1 MAEPLTDGSCPRGSG
16 ASVSPASGARRV
28 LQRPTRAVGSAAMV
42 SVAFLAA
49 NGLSYVFTV
58 LATRVLVPAAYGEL
72 AALMSVLL
80 VGTVPATGVQTAA
93 ALFLGGAR
101 GDRARSVAR
110 LHATALATGLVVTS
124 VGVLV
129 AAPVGALLHLPDA
142 AALGW
147 LLALLLPHTLVAG
160 YQGVL
165 QGVGSYGRLAV
176 TTAVFGA
183 TKPAGAAAG
192 LLIGGTPTSALAGMT
207 LGASVGALVGWWLCR
222 RPGFAWQ
229 LRGPAAATLRASG
242 ALLGFVV
249 LLNLDVLLARHH
261 LPAQAAGEYA
271 VGAVFAKVA
280 FWLPQGIG
288 VMLLPRLADAGHRR
302 RLLPRAM
309 AVVAAAGAL
318 LTLGTAALGSQALSL
333 VGGSAYGAS
342 LSAAAWVF
350 AALGTAMAL
359 AQLLLFS
366 GIASA
371 DRLATAAVWTAA
383 AVECLAVESLAA
395 AGRLTVVSLAVVA
408 LGTAALLVA
417 VGMVRSRE
425 ARPAARELVPVGL
438 EPLEP

>member
-1 MAEPLTDGSCPRGSG
+1 MTEPLTDGAPTSGSS
-16 ASVSPASGARRV
+16 ASASRRL
-28 LQRPTRAVGSAAMV
+28 LQRPTRALGSAAMV

-49 NGLSYVFTV
+49 NGLAYVFTV
-58 LATRVLVPAAYGEL
+58 LAARTLVPAAYGEL

-93 ALFLGGAR
+93 ALFLGGRR
-101 GDRARSVAR
+101 GDRSTSVAR
-110 LHATALATGLVVTS
+110 LHSTALVTGLAVIG
-124 VGVLV
+124 VGVV
-129 AAPVGALLHLPDA
+129 AAAPVGALLHLPDA

-165 QGVGSYGRLAV
+165 QGLGSYGRLAV
-176 TTAVFGA
+176 TTAAFGA
-183 TKPAGAAAG
+183 TKLAGGTAG
-192 LLIGGTPTSALAGMT
+192 LLLGGTPTAAVAGMT
-207 LGASVGALVGWWLCR
+207 LGASVGALIGWVLCR

-229 LRGPAAATLRASG
+229 LRGPGAATLRASG

-249 LLNLDVLLARHH
+249 LLNLDLLLARHH

-271 VGAVFAKVA
+271 VGAIFAKVA

-302 RLLPRAM
+302 RLLPLALG
-309 AVVAAAGAL
+309 VVAAAGSL
-318 LTLGTAALGSQALSL
+318 LTLATAALGVHALPL

-342 LSAAAWVF
+342 LGGATWVF
-350 AALGTAMAL
+350 AALGTLLAL

-371 DRLATAAVWTAA
+371 DRLATVAVWTAA
-383 AVECLAVESLAA
+383 VAECLAVEALAA
-395 AGRLTVVSLAVVA
+395 TGRLSVLTLAVVA
-408 LGTAALLVA
+408 LGTAGLLVA
-417 VGMVRSRE
+417 VGLVRSRS

>member
-1 MAEPLTDGSCPRGSG
+1 MADPLTDGSRPPG
-16 ASVSPASGARRV
+16 SPASGPRRL
-28 LQRPTRAVGSAAMV
+28 LQRPTRALGSAAMV
-42 SVAFLAA
+42 SVAFLGA
-49 NGLSYVFTV
+49 NGLAYVFTV
-58 LATRVLVPAAYGEL
+58 LAARALVPAAYGEL

-101 GDRARSVAR
+101 GDRAPSVAR
-110 LHATALATGLVVTS
+110 LHATALLTGLAVVA

-165 QGVGSYGRLAV
+165 QGMGSYGRLAV
-176 TTAVFGA
+176 TTAAFGA
-183 TKPAGAAAG
+183 TKLAGGTAG
-192 LLIGGTPTSALAGMT
+192 LLIGGTPTSAVAGMT
-207 LGASVGALVGWWLCR
+207 VGASVGAFVGWVLCR

-229 LRGPAAATLRASG
+229 LRGPAAAALRASG

-261 LPAQAAGEYA
+261 LPAHAAGEYA

-302 RLLPRAM
+302 RLLPLAL

-318 LTLGTAALGSQALSL
+318 LTLATAALGAHALPL

-342 LSAAAWVF
+342 LGTATWVF
-350 AALGTAMAL
+350 AALGTLLAL

-383 AVECLAVESLAA
+383 AVECVAVESLAA
-395 AGRLTVVSLAVVA
+395 AGRLSVLSLAVVA
-408 LGTAALLVA
+408 LATAAVLVG
-417 VGMVRSRE
+417 VGLARSRE
-425 ARPAARELVPVGL
+425 AHPDARELVPVGL

>member
-1 MAEPLTDGSCPRGSG
+1 VGLLLT
-16 ASVSPASGARRV
+16 
-28 LQRPTRAVGSAAMV
+28 
-42 SVAFLAA
+42 
-49 NGLSYVFTV
+49 
-58 LATRVLVPAAYGEL
+58 
-72 AALMSVLL
+72 
-80 VGTVPATGVQTAA
+80 
-93 ALFLGGAR
+93 
-101 GDRARSVAR
+101 
-110 LHATALATGLVVTS
+110 
-124 VGVLV
+124 
-129 AAPVGALLHLPDA
+129 APVVAVLHLPDA

-165 QGVGSYGRLAV
+165 QGLGSYGRLAV

-183 TKPAGAAAG
+183 TKLAGGTTG
-192 LLIGGTPTSALAGMT
+192 LLIGGSPTSAVAGMT
-207 LGASVGALVGWWLCR
+207 VGASLGALVGWVLCR

-288 VMLLPRLADAGHRR
+288 VMLLPRLADAAHRR
-302 RLLPRAM
+302 RLLPLAL

-318 LTLGTAALGSQALSL
+318 LTLATAALGASALPL

-342 LSAAAWVF
+342 LGAATWVF
-350 AALGTAMAL
+350 AALGTLLAL

-383 AVECLAVESLAA
+383 AVECVVVESLAA
-395 AGRLTVVSLAVVA
+395 AGRLSVVSLAVVA
-408 LGTAALLVA
+408 LVTAALLVG
-417 VGMVRSRE
+417 VGLARSRE